1 MLRRASSAN
10 VYCVYLVRLLAAA
23 CVIVAECACAATL
36 GEAQLLESSRPLA
49 EGNDGRIHAS
59 IDRVILRNAPD
70 AWVRDA
76 EWDEYLIRIRALS
89 DEPVEIREVT
99 IFDAFDHRIA
109 PRADRGELV
118 DGTREIE
125 HRYKQS
131 GELVRGRGSNGW
143 VTVGVILVAAG
154 VAMAVGS
161 GPSNGFLAGGSAPA
175 AGLALAGGLLL
186 ADAGA
191 ASLVNN
197 AKVNREIQLRTTTL
211 PVALP
216 RGMETSVDLFFPLTP
231 QSRRT
236 QIVYADRHGEHRLD
250 IDTRQALKEL
260 ELEVDPPPTV
270 ASRPDLKF
278 PDLARRQGI
287 DRGYVIANLTLDR
300 HGYVIGID
308 VIESVPPGAFTNEAR
323 KNFKLW
329 TFNEGRHDSRM
340 VEAKLEFKR

>member
-1 MLRRASSAN
+1 MSRRASSAN

-59 IDRVILRNAPD
+59 IDRVILRNAPE

-89 DEPVEIREVT
+89 DAPVEIREIA
-99 IFDAFDHRIA
+99 IFDALGQRIES
-109 PRADRGELV
+109 RSDRGELV
-118 DGTREIE
+118 DGTRETE
-125 HRYKQS
+125 RRYRQS
-131 GELVRGRGSNGW
+131 EELLRARASNGW
-143 VTVGVILVAAG
+143 VTAGVIIAASALLMGRGSRGIEGAGWGTIGAAAG
-154 VAMAVGS
+154 VA
-161 GPSNGFLAGGSAPA
+161 LAGVAVT
-175 AGLALAGGLLL
+175 
-186 ADAGA
+186 GA
-191 ASLVNN
+191 VNN
-197 AKVNREIQLRTTTL
+197 AEVNNEIQRRRTPL
-211 PVALP
+211 PIALP
-216 RGMETSVDLFFPLTP
+216 SGAEASVDLFFPISP
-231 QSRRT
+231 RSGRT

-260 ELEVDPPPTV
+260 ELEVEPPPTV

-308 VIESVPPGAFTNEAR
+308 VIESVPPNAFTNEAR